1 MKIYKV
7 WEFHVPNEVFDFENK
22 TSLNGLDVKVK
33 DSYVVFSASD
43 AKEISFNS
51 SKSRVNIQMDSIRY
65 SSAVKDAG
73 KYKLVTFTQ
82 IGGDTSYVLHKGNFN
97 KDEII
102 GAMFGLKIS
111 DSDDNT
117 IQFQF
122 KKDGDSVTFDFS
134 SPKTVTIT
142 ISKDGNL
149 TINGN
154 KVSDDLNYKEDTFS
168 VKTLSSN
175 KNTYNTSSTNPPSTP
190 LKDSDATNYYL
201 EYDPDNLTFMKQ
213 EIELGDV
220 ILDKYSSGLTTIKNL
235 GIAANM
241 LSIYNP
247 DTEEYLD
254 RGSYA
259 LANYVNSKV
268 CSTQISRIISSLI
281 KVEDNIAIHNY
292 GFFETSDRLF
302 PSYAYVGS
310 SFAYIKYSRAKA
322 STNPCTLS
330 DQDGIEVALYLR
342 VKKDKG
348 IEIKQDKTAKT
359 NLLKS
364 DKDFANKL
372 LRNLK
377 KGFGV
382 FNDDL
387 FSLKRYSDDG
397 SHIKVQYNYQNSK
410 NYYQADIYDETMR
423 YKAIE
428 TQKVNGNV
436 DTKTY
441 YYRLYKHNPELQLK
455 NTKANINMYK
465 KVQIDFESD
474 VDTANNYVDS
484 VTLSPSTVLERSDAI
499 IVNPNT
505 FSIKLKR
512 AKEPISL
519 FGVTVLPV
527 DSKQVRYNM
536 LYQPTSDTI
545 YVYDTDQ
552 KKELSIE
559 DFVKHFNSVCD
570 HYKLES
576 SCSYSILKYKTLDNK
591 ELETQF
597 PISTLF
603 LTELV
608 NGPKGFYQRI
618 YYKNAEDIGH
628 VEALVHKVI
637 DV

>member
-1 MKIYKV
+1 MKIYKI
-7 WEFHVPNEVFDFENK
+7 WEFHIPNEVFDFANK
-22 TSLNGLDVKVK
+22 TSLNGLNVKVK
-33 DSYVVFSASD
+33 DNFVVFSASD
-43 AKEISFNS
+43 EKEISLNS

-97 KDEII
+97 KDEVI
-102 GAMFGLKIS
+102 GAMFGLQIS
-111 DSDDNT
+111 DSDNNT

-122 KKDGDSVTFDFS
+122 KKDGDTVTFDFS
-134 SPKTVTIT
+134 IPSTVTIT
-142 ISKDGNL
+142 IDKTGAL
-149 TINGN
+149 TINGD
-154 KVSDDLNYKEDTFS
+154 KVSGNLDYKKD
-168 VKTLSSN
+168 TLSIKVATDN
-175 KNTYNTSSTNPPSTP
+175 KSTHDISSTLPPSTS
-190 LKDSDATNYYL
+190 LKDSDADNYYL

-213 EIELGDV
+213 EIVLGDV
-220 ILDKYSSGLTTIKNL
+220 ILDKYSAGLTTIENL
-235 GIAANM
+235 GVAANM
-241 LSIYNP
+241 LSIYYP

-254 RGSYA
+254 RSSYA
-259 LANYVNSKV
+259 LANYENNKV

-302 PSYAYVGS
+302 PSFTYVGS

-342 VKKDKG
+342 VRRNRG
-348 IEIKQDKTAKT
+348 IEVKQDKTAKT
-359 NLLKS
+359 NLLQS

-410 NYYQADIYDETMR
+410 NFYQADIYDETMR
-423 YKAIE
+423 YKTVE

-455 NTKANINMYK
+455 NTRANVNMYK

-484 VTLSPSTVLERSDAI
+484 VDLAPSTVLERSDSI
-499 IVNPNT
+499 IVNPNS
-505 FSIKLKR
+505 FPIKLQR

-527 DSKQVRYNM
+527 DGKQVRYNM

-545 YVYDTDQ
+545 YVFDTEQ
-552 KKELSIE
+552 SKELSIE
-559 DFVKHFNSVCD
+559 DFIKHFNTVCD

-597 PISTLF
+597 PVSTIF

-628 VEALVHKVI
+628 VEALVHKII